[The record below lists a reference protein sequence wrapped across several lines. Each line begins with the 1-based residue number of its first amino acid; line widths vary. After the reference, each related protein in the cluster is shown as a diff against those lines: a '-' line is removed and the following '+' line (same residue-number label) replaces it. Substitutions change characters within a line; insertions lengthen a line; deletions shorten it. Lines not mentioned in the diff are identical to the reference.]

1 MKKGSKC
8 MHSKL
13 RTAYVFACQNM
24 QQFHLVKK
32 QRHSISNFL
41 LKKKINPLFKSPNAK
56 SKCFLQKSHKKHR
69 KNVREP
75 YYADIQTRNKPGQPV
90 QASRKSQNQNF

>member
-1 MKKGSKC
+1 

-13 RTAYVFACQNM
+13 STAHVFTYQNM

-32 QRHSISNFL
+32 QRHSICNFL
-41 LKKKINPLFKSPNAK
+41 LKKKINPPFKSPNARIK
-56 SKCFLQKSHKKHR
+56 YFLQKIHKKHR

-90 QASRKSQNQNF
+90 QAPRKSQNQNF